1 MRIALAGNPNSGK
14 TTMYM
19 NNIHSCA
26 DEIILTEVV
35 YE

>member
-1 MRIALAGNPNSGK
+1 MVYCRYAMGGA
-14 TTMYM
+14 M
-19 NNIHSCA
+19 NNIHSCV